1 MERTGR
7 QRRAIRSRRAGLPF
21 TKTLALNTG
30 DAMDKVVGLLAAFLV
45 FLGWIRLVGNPHVV
59 ETVIGL
65 VLSIGVGVW
74 IFLKMRRRN
83 PPAK

>member
-1 MERTGR
+1 
-7 QRRAIRSRRAGLPF
+7 
-21 TKTLALNTG
+21 
-30 DAMDKVVGLLAAFLV
+30 MDKVVGLLAAFLV